1 MNVPIDFSQ
10 RPASAQWEPLPIPRI
25 PGLCLWVWYR
35 PATVPHGL
43 TVNVPAEV
51 SGVYPTGFP
60 FTMADLLLAAGIPLN
75 QFQAVSVFGG
85 VWQPAAVFTPFLN
98 LPVPAIVP
106 GSVPE
111 VSIVLGQSPAETPA
125 LPVPF
130 SPGIADMP
138 METAD
143 AGQSDLSLD
152 DDDGSTASMYRRI
165 EASWKATIQ
174 MERQMTGLRA
184 KLASVIG
191 TLGKLDRE
199 LSPEERQG
207 ADREDRDAWQD
218 ARRWLRDLSTK
229 CNRELKAFDIGV
241 TSGAGKRN
249 WMEQIYHTVIEP
261 RTPTD
266 ELEAFSREF
275 ETYRK
280 TMVTLQ
286 TAMNTALQGAS
297 MNGTQR
303 AQRVLSTIGR
313 KARAKRSKK

>member
-1 MNVPIDFSQ
+1 MNVPVDFSQ
-10 RPASAQWEPLPIPRI
+10 RPASAQWEPLPILRVS
-25 PGLCLWVWYR
+25 GLCLWVWYR
-35 PATVPHGL
+35 PANVPQGL
-43 TVNVPAEV
+43 TVSIPANVCATY
-51 SGVYPTGFP
+51 SAGFP
-60 FTMADLLLAAGIPLN
+60 FTMGDLLLAAGITMN
-75 QFQAVSVFGG
+75 QWHAVSVFGG
-85 VWQPAAVFTPFLN
+85 SWQLANTFAPFLN

-106 GSVPE
+106 GSPPE
-111 VSIVLGQSPAETPA
+111 ISIAVAQFPIETPVF
-125 LPVPF
+125 PPGF
-130 SPGIADMP
+130 SDVAGDTSDAADLELSIA
-138 METAD
+138 
-143 AGQSDLSLD
+143 

-184 KLASVIG
+184 KLASMIG

-199 LSPEERQG
+199 LSPEERL
-207 ADREDRDAWQD
+207 ASDREDRDAWQD
-218 ARRWLRDLSTK
+218 ARRWLRDLTTK
-229 CNRELKAFDIGV
+229 CHRELKSFDIGI

-249 WMEQIYHTVIEP
+249 WMEQIYQTVIEP

-266 ELEAFSREF
+266 ELETFSREF

-286 TAMNTALQGAS
+286 IAMNTALQGAG

-303 AQRVLSTIGR
+303 AQRVLSGISR